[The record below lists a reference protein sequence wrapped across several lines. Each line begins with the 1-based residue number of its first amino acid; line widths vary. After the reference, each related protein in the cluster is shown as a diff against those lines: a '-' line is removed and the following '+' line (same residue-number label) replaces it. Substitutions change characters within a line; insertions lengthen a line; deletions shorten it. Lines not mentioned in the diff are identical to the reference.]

1 MIPLLLLVLALPILG
16 LIALFAAPLIGLL
29 AVFAVPAIAVLAVV
43 AAPAVA
49 IAGLAG
55 AFSNAHVSVLALQT
69 LEVLGIAVGVIALV
83 AALAYTANRLASRT
97 QVPALRPREVPV
109 RVREQI
115 IIEPRRQA
123 AVSMTQQAIP
133 ADLAAQCQGL
143 QLVPCPV

>member
-1 MIPLLLLVLALPILG
+1 MTLLLLLILGLPILG
-16 LIALFAAPLIGLL
+16 LIALFAAPLVGLL
-29 AVFAVPAIAVLAVV
+29 AVVAVPAIAVLAVV
-43 AAPAVA
+43 AAPALA

-55 AFSNAHVSVLALQT
+55 AFSNAHVSVPVLQT

-97 QVPALRPREVPV
+97 QVPAFRPREVPV
-109 RVREQI
+109 RAREQT